1 MITFPF
7 RAERRR
13 REARRP
19 LGRLWPSDFDDD
31 DGDGGDH
38 DDGNGDGDGDGSPA
52 HRLTVDEQ
60 FVNLLLLRLSKSLLS
75 CWSSNCRAQDVKRC
89 LGNVF

>member
-31 DGDGGDH
+31 DHVDNKSNDDDNDSYDSHAVYDGV
-38 DDGNGDGDGDGSPA
+38 DDDVTSMQSNRARPPRSS
-52 HRLTVDEQ
+52 LTVPLQ
-60 FVNLLLLRLSKSLLS
+60 LP
-75 CWSSNCRAQDVKRC
+75 
-89 LGNVF
+89 

>member
-38 DDGNGDGDGDGSPA
+38 DDGNGDGGGDGWQRSP
-52 HRLTVDEQ
+52 EPG
-60 FVNLLLLRLSKSLLS
+60 SPP
-75 CWSSNCRAQDVKRC
+75 CRR
-89 LGNVF
+89 